1 MKRSALIIPI
11 LTGAVLA
18 PVAPAVAVAA
28 PAPVSQSAA
37 RQHAQVDACLLYTS
51 DAADE

>member
-28 PAPVSQSAA
+28 PAYPGRRRAGARTGQCPHRRAA
-37 RQHAQVDACLLYTS
+37 
-51 DAADE
+51 

>member
-28 PAPVSQSAA
+28 PAPVSQSAGGA
-37 RQHAQVDACLLYTS
+37 ETPLTQPTIVLV
-51 DAADE
+51 